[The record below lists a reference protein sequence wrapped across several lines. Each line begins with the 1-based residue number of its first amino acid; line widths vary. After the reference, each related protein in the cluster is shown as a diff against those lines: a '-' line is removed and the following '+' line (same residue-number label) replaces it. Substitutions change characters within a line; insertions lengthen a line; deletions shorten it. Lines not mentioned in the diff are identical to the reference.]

1 MLIVCDLKLVVYL
14 CRKETA
20 MATTAKKYPIGV
32 QSFAKLRQ
40 EGYMYIDKTAM
51 IHDIIKRGSY
61 YFLSRPRRFG
71 KSLLISTLEAYFLGQ
86 KELFQG
92 LAMEQLETEWRVH
105 PVLHLDLNTEKY
117 DSVQAL
123 EAMLE
128 RNLAL
133 WETLYGHEVYE
144 TTFGGRFEGVIRRAA
159 EKTGEGVVILVD
171 EYDKPMLQAIG
182 NNDLQQEFR
191 STLKG
196 FYGAVKSMDK
206 YIRFAFFTGV
216 TKFGKVSVFSD
227 LNSLNDISMWER
239 YVEICGVSEQELHCL
254 FDDDVQLLA
263 DVQGLTK
270 DACYAKL
277 KKMYDGY
284 HFCPGAVGMYNPF
297 SLLNTLDRKAF
308 GDYWFETGT
317 PTFLVELLKKTDYN
331 LNNLTRERVTG
342 DVINSIDSME
352 DNPIPVIY
360 QAGYLTIHGY
370 DERFRKYLL
379 GFPNE
384 EVENGFINF
393 LAPAYTGMK
402 PARTEFYIEYFIED
416 VETGQPERFMKRL
429 QAMLSDTDYKIVGEA
444 ELYFQNAT
452 YVFFKM
458 MGFYVEVER
467 PTSDGR
473 MDMVIKTDDYI
484 YILEFKLD
492 GTADEALQQIEQKG
506 YAQPFA
512 ADPRPLYKI
521 GINFS
526 TKTRS
531 VTEWKIAQ

>member
-1 MLIVCDLKLVVYL
+1 
-14 CRKETA
+14 
-20 MATTAKKYPIGV
+20 
-32 QSFAKLRQ
+32 
-40 EGYMYIDKTAM
+40 
-51 IHDIIKRGSY
+51 
-61 YFLSRPRRFG
+61 
-71 KSLLISTLEAYFLGQ
+71 
-86 KELFQG
+86 
-92 LAMEQLETEWRVH
+92 
-105 PVLHLDLNTEKY
+105 
-117 DSVQAL
+117 
-123 EAMLE
+123 
-128 RNLAL
+128 
-133 WETLYGHEVYE
+133 
-144 TTFGGRFEGVIRRAA
+144 
-159 EKTGEGVVILVD
+159 
-171 EYDKPMLQAIG
+171 
-182 NNDLQQEFR
+182 
-191 STLKG
+191 
-196 FYGAVKSMDK
+196 MDK

-239 YVEICGVSEQELHCL
+239 YVDICGVSEQELREQLH
-254 FDDDVQLLA
+254 DDIKALA
-263 DVQGLTK
+263 AELRITEDE
-270 DACYAKL
+270 CYAKL
-277 KKMYDGY
+277 KKNYDGY
-284 HFCPGAVGMYNPF
+284 HFCPNSIGTYNPF
-297 SLLNTLDRKAF
+297 SLLNTLDRKRF

-317 PTFLVELLKKTDYN
+317 PTFLVELLKKTNYN

-360 QAGYLTIHGY
+360 QAGYLTIQGY

-379 GFPNE
+379 GFPNQ

-402 PARTEFYIEYFIED
+402 PARTEFYIENFIED
-416 VETGQPERFMKRL
+416 VETGQAERFMKRL
-429 QAMLSDTDYKIVGEA
+429 QAMLCDTDNKIVGDA

-473 MDMVIKTDDYI
+473 MDMIIKTSKFI

-492 GTADEALQQIEQKG
+492 GTASEALRQIEEKE
-506 YAQPFA
+506 YARPFA
-512 ADPRPLYKI
+512 LDNRKLYKI

-531 VTEWKIAQ
+531 VKEWKVV

>member
-1 MLIVCDLKLVVYL
+1 MKLVVYL

-20 MATTAKKYPIGV
+20 MASTAKKYPIGV
-32 QSFAKLRQ
+32 QSFESLRKG
-40 EGYMYIDKTAM
+40 GYMYIDKTAM
-51 IHDIIKRGSY
+51 IHDIIDRGKY

-133 WETLYGHEVYE
+133 WETIYGHEVYE

-227 LNSLNDISMWER
+227 LNSLVDLSMLPQ
-239 YVEICGVSEQELHCL
+239 YNEICGMTLSEIKTYMA
-254 FDDDVQLLA
+254 DDVKRLA
-263 DVQGLTK
+263 QSLNITVEQ
-270 DACYAKL
+270 CYEKL
-277 KKMYDGY
+277 RKMYDGY
-284 HFCPGAVGMYNPF
+284 HFGLGVEGMYNPF
-297 SLLNTLDRKAF
+297 SLLNTLSFQRF

-402 PARTEFYIEYFIED
+402 PARTEFYIEYFIDD

-467 PTSDGR
+467 STSDGR

-492 GTADEALQQIEQKG
+492 ATADEALQQIEQKG

-512 ADPRPLYKI
+512 VDPRPLYKI

>member
-1 MLIVCDLKLVVYL
+1 M
-14 CRKETA
+14 
-20 MATTAKKYPIGV
+20 TTVIKKYPIGI
-32 QSFAKLRQ
+32 QSFEKLRQ
-40 EGYMYIDKTAM
+40 ENYIYIDKTSL
-51 IHDIIKRGSY
+51 IYDIVSHGSY

-71 KSLLISTLEAYFLGQ
+71 KSLLLSTLEAYFLGK
-86 KELFQG
+86 KELFKG
-92 LAMEQLETEWRVH
+92 LDIEHLESDWPCH

-117 DSVQAL
+117 DSPQAL
-123 EAMLE
+123 YAVLE
-128 RNLAL
+128 RNLSE
-133 WETLYGHEVYE
+133 WEKLYGNETYE
-144 TTFGGRFEGVIRRAA
+144 TTFGGRFEGIIKRAA
-159 EKTGEGVVILVD
+159 LKTGRGVVILVD
-171 EYDKPMLQAIG
+171 EYDKPMLQAI
-182 NNDLQQEFR
+182 DDDALQQEFR
-191 STLKG
+191 NTLKG

-239 YVEICGVSEQELHCL
+239 YVDICGVSEQELREQLH
-254 FDDDVQLLA
+254 DDIKALA
-263 DVQGLTK
+263 AELRITEDE
-270 DACYAKL
+270 CYAKL
-277 KKMYDGY
+277 KKNYDGY
-284 HFCPGAVGMYNPF
+284 HFCPNSIGTYNPF
-297 SLLNTLDRKAF
+297 SLLNTLDRKRF

-317 PTFLVELLKKTDYN
+317 PTFLVELLKKTNYN

-360 QAGYLTIHGY
+360 QAGYLTIQGY

-379 GFPNE
+379 GFPNQ

-402 PARTEFYIEYFIED
+402 PARTEFYIENFIED
-416 VETGQPERFMKRL
+416 VETGQAERFMKRL
-429 QAMLSDTDYKIVGEA
+429 QAMLCDTDNKIVGDA

-473 MDMVIKTDDYI
+473 MDMIIKTSKFI

-492 GTADEALQQIEQKG
+492 GTASEALRQIEEKE
-506 YAQPFA
+506 YARPFA
-512 ADPRPLYKI
+512 LDNRKLYKI

-531 VTEWKIAQ
+531 VKEWKVV

>member
-1 MLIVCDLKLVVYL
+1 M
-14 CRKETA
+14 
-20 MATTAKKYPIGV
+20 TTAIKKYPIGM
-32 QSFAKLRQ
+32 QSFERLRS
-40 EGYMYIDKTAM
+40 ENFLYVDKTAL
-51 IHDIIKRGSY
+51 IYELTERGSY

-71 KSLLISTLEAYFLGQ
+71 KSLLISTLEAYFQGK
-86 KELFQG
+86 KELFKG
-92 LAMEQLETEWRVH
+92 LAIEKLETDWATH

-117 DSVQAL
+117 DTPASL
-123 EAMLE
+123 DAMLE
-128 RNLAL
+128 RNLSE
-133 WETLYGHEVYE
+133 WEKLYGSESYE
-144 TTFGGRFEGVIRRAA
+144 TTFGGRFEGIIRRAA
-159 EKTGEGVVILVD
+159 QQTGKGVVLLVD

-182 NNDLQQEFR
+182 NEPLQQEFR
-191 STLKG
+191 ASLKG

-206 YIRFAFFTGV
+206 YLRFVFFTGV
-216 TKFGKVSVFSD
+216 TKFGKISVFSD
-227 LNSLNDISMWER
+227 LNNLIDISMLPQ
-239 YVEICGVSEQELHCL
+239 YSTICGMTIQEIRDNMSE
-254 FDDDVQLLA
+254 DVVNLA
-263 DVQGLTK
+263 RNCDMTVEE
-270 DACYAKL
+270 CYSRL
-277 KKMYDGY
+277 RSNYDGY
-284 HFCPGAVGMYNPF
+284 HFCPKAEGIYNPF
-297 SLLNTLDRKAF
+297 SVLNTLAFLHF

-317 PTFLVELLKKTDYN
+317 PTFLVELLKKTNYN

-360 QAGYLTIHGY
+360 QAGYLTIQGY

-379 GFPNE
+379 GFPNQ

-393 LAPAYTGMK
+393 LAPSYTAMK
-402 PARTEFYIEYFIED
+402 PTRSEFYIENFIED
-416 VETGQPERFMKRL
+416 VETGQAERFMKRL
-429 QAMLSDTDYKIVGEA
+429 QAMLCDTDYKIVGDA

-473 MDMVIKTDDYI
+473 MDMIIKTSKYI

-492 GTADEALQQIEQKG
+492 GTASEALRQIEEKE
-506 YAQPFA
+506 YARPFA
-512 ADPRPLYKI
+512 LDNRKLYKI

-531 VTEWKIAQ
+531 VEEWKVV